1 MESCIL
7 IPPEFAVGPS
17 HVGDQTN
24 FLEMSI
30 SVWSARTLRPG
41 AVFLPDQGRVVL
53 DRLEVY
59 TYLKKDDVRHEFGN
73 YDDIQVVDD
82 RKVRHCNWVRFLRS
96 ADKEEDVSLVG
107 YREKDRVYFKV
118 VKLVPPNTELLAA
131 FHRDQEATDPAAEA
145 AESQR
150 LFLEFTAPL
159 FAALQQRLGE
169 RGSDSPS
176 KRTSPD
182 LSPGARAQA
191 ARSITLVTPPLEE
204 EERRALSGATGH
216 LGHQTAQI
224 SHSAKPA
231 SPPFRPQT
239 AHTAHPPT
247 HTAHHPTHTAHP
259 PTLNS
264 HPSTHKAYP
273 PTLTSHPLNLTTHP
287 PTRTAHPPSH
297 VSHSPTHTPHPP
309 IHVTHPPTHAAHP
322 HTHKTPLPQT
332 HTPHPP
338 TRRRNGERTLLPC
351 EVCGKAF
358 DRPSLLRRH
367 MRTHTGE
374 KPHACDV
381 CGKAFST
388 SSSLNTHRRIH
399 SGEKPHVCQVC
410 GKRFTASSNL
420 YYHRMTH
427 MKDKPHKCTMCSKSF
442 PTPGDL
448 KSHMYVHNG
457 SWPFKCDVCNRGFSK
472 LTNLKN
478 HMVLHSGEKK
488 YECPLCNKRFALP
501 CNLRTHLKTV
511 CHQGQLPQQPCAR
524 CGQVLT
530 QEELS
535 RNPNGMCGP
544 CCLAKLDL
552 ATRDRPHLQPGF
564 FRPMEMKVEH

>member
-7 IPPEFAVGPS
+7 IPSEFAVGPS

-30 SVWSARTLRPG
+30 SVWSAQTLRPG
-41 AVFLPDQGRVVL
+41 TVFLPDQGRVVL

-96 ADKEEDVSLVG
+96 ADNEDDVSLVG

-118 VKLVPPNTELLAA
+118 VKLVPPNTELLAT
-131 FHRDQEATDPAAEA
+131 FQRDREASDPAAEA

-169 RGSDSPS
+169 RGSDPPA
-176 KRTSPD
+176 KRTGAD

-204 EERRALSGATGH
+204 EERRVLGNATGH
-216 LGHQTAQI
+216 LGHQVAQI
-224 SHSAKPA
+224 SHSVKPA
-231 SPPFRPQT
+231 LPSFRPQT
-239 AHTAHPPT
+239 
-247 HTAHHPTHTAHP
+247 THTAHP
-259 PTLNS
+259 PTPNT
-264 HPSTHKAYP
+264 HPRTHTARP
-273 PTLTSHPLNLTTHP
+273 PTHTAHPRTPTTHP
-287 PTRTAHPPSH
+287 PTPHPR
-297 VSHSPTHTPHPP
+297 THT
-309 IHVTHPPTHAAHP
+309 THPPTHTTHP
-322 HTHKTPLPQT
+322 PTPTTHPRTPHPPTHTPLPPT

-488 YECPLCNKRFALP
+488 YECPLCHKRFALP

-511 CHQGQLPQQPCAR
+511 CHQGQLPQQPCTR

-530 QEELS
+530 QDELS

-544 CCLAKLDL
+544 CCLAKLDM
-552 ATRDRPHLQPGF
+552 ATRDRPHLQSGF
-564 FRPMEMKVEH
+564 FRGMEMKVEH